1 MAGFLE
7 RVFQDY
13 DYIRTHRTSRLEPLA
28 PASTPAAI
36 KPDDHPP
43 WVEPSP
49 KAEKPP
55 TVADVANQDTDGFA
69 KLMGGALAIKGL
81 QSQAAQAVNY
91 NALRVAPEFEAL
103 AEPLLG
109 ETGIA
114 AAAEGVALG
123 AAEIVPGIALGAL
136 GVSAVDQ
143 LMRNEYR
150 NSAVKPGEVMFEV
163 DGKKVPAKTF
173 HETAPETK
181 VKIEAPT
188 FKADEVGLDRA
199 YENPKGTYYDPS
211 TKTLYVKGSVTA
223 TDWVDDARFIP
234 FNGTDR
240 TERYQQAVDA
250 YKELKSQ
257 GKDVGRIVGHSLGG
271 AVALQM
277 QKDLKIPESRTFGAP
292 VVSGD
297 IFGHSERY
305 RHPTDPVSILDRG
318 ATWGPWTGVNPLS
331 SHSYRG
337 FGGLQQ

>member
-13 DYIRTHRTSRLEPLA
+13 DYIRTHRPSRLETLA

-43 WVEPSP
+43 WVEPP
-49 KAEKPP
+49 KENKEP
-55 TVADVANQDTDGFA
+55 TVDTVASQDTDGFA
-69 KLMGGALAIKGL
+69 KLMGGSLAIKGL

-91 NALRVAPEFEAL
+91 NALRTAPEFEAL

-109 ETGIA
+109 ETGLA
-114 AAAEGVALG
+114 TAAEGVALG

-136 GVSAVDQ
+136 GVSAVDK
-143 LMRNEYR
+143 LSRNEYR
-150 NSAVKPGEVMFEV
+150 NSAVKPGEVTFEV
-163 DGKKVPAKTF
+163 DGKVVPAKTF

-188 FKADEVGLDRA
+188 FKADETGLDRA

-240 TERYQQAVDA
+240 TERYQQALDA

-277 QKDLKIPESRTFGAP
+277 QKDHKIPDSRTFKAP
-292 VVSGD
+292 IMDFSP
-297 IFGHSERY
+297 FGHSERY

-337 FGGLQQ
+337 FGGLQK